1 MNSEDI
7 KTRIDFL
14 TQELNKHNYQYYV
27 LDQPSISDY
36 DFDMMMSE
44 LMLLEKANPQWM
56 HVDTPTQR
64 VGGEV
69 SKKFDQVKHKYPM
82 LSLGNT
88 YSEEEIRE
96 FVTRVNNDVIF
107 QNSAI
112 EFVCELK
119 FDGVAISLWY
129 EEGVLVKALTRGD
142 GVQGDDVLNNI
153 KTIPS
158 IPIKLNGNFP
168 PSFEIRGEV
177 ILPHSSFEWLNKQR
191 SEQGEVPFANPRNA
205 ASGSLKMQDPK
216 EVAKRKL
223 DCFLYGIYT
232 NESFTNS
239 HFHSLEMAKSWGFK
253 TSPFTEIHS
262 TLEGVFGFINRWDVE
277 RKNLPFDTDG
287 AVIKV
292 NDFDIQKQLGFTA
305 KTPRWAVA
313 YKYKT
318 ERVLTQLLS
327 VDFQVG
333 RTGAV
338 TPVANL
344 KPVALG
350 GTTVKRASLHNADVI
365 NGLDLHHNDFVYL
378 EKGGE
383 IIPKI
388 VGVETANR
396 DLTAT
401 PVYFITHCPE
411 CGSELIRVEGEAANY
426 CPNYDFCPPQ
436 IKGRLEHFISRKAM
450 NIDSLGEG
458 KIEILFDQKLIYNV
472 ADLYQL
478 NYDLL
483 IGLEK
488 VIVADSGDR
497 KISFRDKT
505 VVNILD
511 ALEKS
516 KEVPFERVL
525 FALGIRFVGETVAKK
540 ITRALKNIDA
550 IMQATVE
557 ELITIDDVGE
567 QIAKSVVE
575 YFQIE
580 NHREIIRQLKEAG
593 LQFEAAEQAAVNDVL
608 EGKSFVVSGKFTIS
622 RDELKRLIEINGG
635 KNVSAISAKTD
646 YVVAGESMGPEK
658 LKKAQSLQ
666 IPIIGEEEF
675 FGMIGH
681 E

>member
-1 MNSEDI
+1 MNSEEI
-7 KTRIDFL
+7 KARIDFL

-36 DFDMMMSE
+36 DFDMLMSE

-129 EEGVLVKALTRGD
+129 EDGLLVKALTRGD

-191 SEQGEVPFANPRNA
+191 IEQGEVPFANPRNA

-262 TLEGVFGFINRWDVE
+262 TIEGVFSFINRWDVE

-365 NGLDLHHNDFVYL
+365 NGLDLHHNDFVFL

-401 PVYFITHCPE
+401 PVHFITHCPE

-426 CPNYDFCPPQ
+426 CPNYDLCPPQ
-436 IKGRLEHFISRKAM
+436 IKGRLEHFIGRKAM

-458 KIEILFDQKLIYNV
+458 KIEILFDQKLIHNV

-557 ELITIDDVGE
+557 ELIAIDDVGE

-575 YFQIE
+575 YFQVE
-580 NHREIIRQLKEAG
+580 NHRQIIQQLKDAG
-593 LQFEAAEQAAVNDVL
+593 LQFEAAEQATINDVL

-675 FGMIGH
+675 FGMIGR

>member
-593 LQFEAAEQAAVNDVL
+593 LQFEAAEQASINDVL

>member
-1 MNSEDI
+1 MNREDI
-7 KTRIDFL
+7 KARIDFL
-14 TQELNKHNYQYYV
+14 TQELNKHNHQYYV

-36 DFDMMMSE
+36 DFDMMMNE

-56 HVDTPTQR
+56 HLDSPTQR

-82 LSLGNT
+82 LSLANT
-88 YSEEEIRE
+88 YTEEEVRE
-96 FVTRVNNDVIF
+96 FANRVYKDVIF
-107 QNSAI
+107 QDNAI
-112 EFVCELK
+112 DFVCELK

-129 EEGVLVKALTRGD
+129 ENGVLVKAVTRGD
-142 GVQGDDVLNNI
+142 GIQGDDVLNNI

-158 IPIKLNGNFP
+158 IPIKLKGSFP
-168 PSFEIRGEV
+168 TSFEIRGEV
-177 ILPHSSFEWLNKQR
+177 ILPHSSFEWLNQQR
-191 SEQGEVPFANPRNA
+191 VEQGEFPFANPRNA

-223 DCFLYGIYT
+223 DCFLYGIYS
-232 NESFTNS
+232 NEPFANS
-239 HFHSLEMAKSWGFK
+239 HYDSLEMAKKWGFK
-253 TSPFTEIHS
+253 ISPYSEVHS
-262 TLEGVFGFINRWDVE
+262 NIEGVFDFIHRWDVE
-277 RKNLPFDTDG
+277 RKKLPFDTDG
-287 AVIKV
+287 AVIKI

-313 YKYKT
+313 FKYKT

-365 NGLDLHHNDFVYL
+365 TGLDLHHNDYVYL

-396 DLTAT
+396 ELFAT
-401 PVYFITHCPE
+401 PVRFTNHCPE
-411 CGSELIRVEGEAANY
+411 CGSELIRMEGEAANY
-426 CPNYDFCPPQ
+426 CPNYDLCPPQ
-436 IKGRLEHFISRKAM
+436 IKGRLEHFIGRKAM

-458 KIEILFDQKLIYNV
+458 KIEILFDQKLIHNV
-472 ADLYQL
+472 ADLYRL
-478 NYDLL
+478 NYDML

-497 KISFRDKT
+497 KISFREKT
-505 VVNILD
+505 VMNILD

-525 FALGIRFVGETVAKK
+525 FSLGIRFVGETVAKK
-540 ITRALKNIDA
+540 IARALKNIDA
-550 IMQATVE
+550 IMKAKVE
-557 ELITIDDVGE
+557 DLITIEDVGE

-580 NHREIIRQLKEAG
+580 NHKIIIQKLKNAG
-593 LQFEAAEQAAVNDVL
+593 LQFETAEQSIINEIL
-608 EGKSFVVSGKFTIS
+608 EGKSFVVSGKFSIS
-622 RDELKRLIEINGG
+622 RDELKRLIEMNGG

-646 YVVAGESMGPEK
+646 YIIAGESMGPEK

-666 IPIIGEEEF
+666 IPMIGEEDF
-675 FGMIGH
+675 FNMIGH
-681 E
+681 Q

>member
-1 MNSEDI
+1 MNSENI
-7 KTRIDFL
+7 KARIDFL

-36 DFDMMMSE
+36 DFDMLMSE

-69 SKKFDQVKHKYPM
+69 SKKFEQVKHKYPM

-129 EEGVLVKALTRGD
+129 EDGLLVKALTRGD

-191 SEQGEVPFANPRNA
+191 AEQGEIPFANPRNA

-232 NESFTNS
+232 NEAFTNS

-253 TSPFTEIHS
+253 TSPYTEIHS
-262 TLEGVFGFINRWDVE
+262 TIDGVFSFINRWDVE

-401 PVYFITHCPE
+401 PVHFITQCPE

-426 CPNYDFCPPQ
+426 CPNYDLCPPQ
-436 IKGRLEHFISRKAM
+436 IKGRLEHFIGRKAM

-458 KIEILFDQKLIYNV
+458 KIEILFDQKLIHNV

-575 YFQIE
+575 YFQVE
-580 NHREIIRQLKEAG
+580 NHRQIIQQLKTAG
-593 LQFEAAEQAAVNDVL
+593 LQFEAAELATVNDIL

-622 RDELKRLIEINGG
+622 RDELKRMIEINGG

-666 IPIIGEEEF
+666 IPIIGEEDF
-675 FGMIGH
+675 FNLIGR
-681 E
+681 

>member
-7 KTRIDFL
+7 KARIDFL

-56 HVDTPTQR
+56 HIDTPTQR

-142 GVQGDDVLNNI
+142 GVQGDDVINNI

-158 IPIKLNGNFP
+158 IPIKLKGNYP

-191 SEQGEVPFANPRNA
+191 IEQGEVPFANPRNA

-232 NESFTNS
+232 NEPFTNS

-262 TLEGVFGFINRWDVE
+262 TIEGVFDFINRWDVE
-277 RKNLPFDTDG
+277 RKKLPYDTDG

-327 VDFQVG
+327 IDFQVG

-388 VGVETANR
+388 VGVETTNR
-396 DLTAT
+396 DLFAT
-401 PVYFITHCPE
+401 PVQFITQCPE

-426 CPNYDFCPPQ
+426 CPNYDLCPPQ

-458 KIEILFDQKLIYNV
+458 KIEILFDQKLIHNI

-478 NYDLL
+478 NYDML

-497 KISFRDKT
+497 KISFREKT

-580 NHREIIRQLKEAG
+580 NHRQIIQQLKDAG

-646 YVVAGESMGPEK
+646 YIVAGESMGPEK

-666 IPIIGEEEF
+666 IPIIGEEDF
-675 FGMIGH
+675 FNMIGRQ
-681 E
+681 